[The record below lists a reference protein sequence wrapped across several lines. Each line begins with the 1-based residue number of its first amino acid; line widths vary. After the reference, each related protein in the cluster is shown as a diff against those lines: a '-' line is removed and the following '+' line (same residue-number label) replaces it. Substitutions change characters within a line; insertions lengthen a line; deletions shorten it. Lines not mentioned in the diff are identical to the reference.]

1 MRDVFDQH
9 YDTDK
14 DGITRGGRGKLGS
27 LRGVELHR
35 SRIARLVKTPC
46 RNIIEELR
54 SLFNHLYLYLPA
66 RLDPDPDVQSSIESE
81 REEDENVQNAI
92 RRLQSSEEVLSII
105 NKHLASSWD
114 VDGDDGSYDKVDFRR
129 DSGVSRNRRKR
140 KAEED
145 GFTNLNDRR
154 RNRFPPRS
162 TQPSQSKDKLG
173 LQGHRSS
180 LGSYAGYD

>member
-14 DGITRGGRGKLGS
+14 DGITRGGRGKLAS
-27 LRGVELHR
+27 LRGVELN
-35 SRIARLVKTPC
+35 SSNIAYLVKTPC
-46 RNIIEELR
+46 SHIIEELR
-54 SLFNHLYLYLPA
+54 SLFNDLYLYLPA
-66 RLDPDPDVQSSIESE
+66 KLILNPDFQSSIESQ
-81 REEDENVQNAI
+81 REKDETVQNAI
-92 RRLQSSEEVLSII
+92 RTLRSSKEVLTIM

-114 VDGDDGSYDKVDFRR
+114 VDDDGSYDKVDFCR
-129 DSGVSRNRRKR
+129 DPAVSRSRRKR
-140 KAEED
+140 KAEDD

-154 RNRFPPRS
+154 RNRLPPRS

-180 LGSYAGYD
+180 YAGYD